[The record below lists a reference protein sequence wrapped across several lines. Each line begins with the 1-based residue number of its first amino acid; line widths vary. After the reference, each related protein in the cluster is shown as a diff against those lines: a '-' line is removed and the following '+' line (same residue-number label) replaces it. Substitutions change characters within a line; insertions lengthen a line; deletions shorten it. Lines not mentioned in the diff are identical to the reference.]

1 MVVARFLDR
10 VCFRIGTWP
19 IDDCFRWMRRG
30 GTAWRGEGHV
40 AVRSLFWGFF
50 CMWSACSGGADVA
63 DILSVFSREEEHTCG
78 ILPCALFW

>member
-30 GTAWRGEGHV
+30 GMEWRGEERRGTCSCFGRV
-40 AVRSLFWGFF
+40 LSSL
-50 CMWSACSGGADVA
+50 
-63 DILSVFSREEEHTCG
+63 
-78 ILPCALFW
+78 

>member
-40 AVRSLFWGFF
+40 SVPSLFRIFV
-50 CMWSACSGGADVA
+50 DEV
-63 DILSVFSREEEHTCG
+63 LVREERT
-78 ILPCALFW
+78 